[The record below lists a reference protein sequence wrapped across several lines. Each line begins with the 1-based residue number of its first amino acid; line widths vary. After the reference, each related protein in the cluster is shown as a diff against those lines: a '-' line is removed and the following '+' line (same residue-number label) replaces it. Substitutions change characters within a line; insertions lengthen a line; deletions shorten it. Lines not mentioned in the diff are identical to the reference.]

1 MEKRLEHFA
10 FLCNQLLNYKDLHE
24 TGIKELAND
33 MLKQNLIGI
42 RNNLLYLQNVQAIIT
57 NIESEIKKCYEV
69 KK

>member
-10 FLCNQLLNYKDLHE
+10 FLCNQLLHYKDMHE

-57 NIESEIKKCYEV
+57 NIESEIKKCHEV
-69 KK
+69 V